1 MLADNSGQVGCILPE
16 SLADSEASCTKAK
29 LEQKWLL
36 NPSGTV
42 SWLWERIRRLFP
54 SPVTQSSPARPLG
67 QAPALNRGFENSPAL
82 GPGCWGG
89 GGNLS
94 AAHTGKAELTLGL
107 PGKTHRGSRN

>member
-16 SLADSEASCTKAK
+16 SLADSEASRTKTK

-36 NPSGTV
+36 SPSGPV
-42 SWLWERIRRLFP
+42 SWLWERIRKLFP

-82 GPGCWGG
+82 GPGCWE
-89 GGNLS
+89 GNLS

-107 PGKTHRGSRN
+107 PGRTHGGSGN